1 MVHILVSEE
10 RVLAI
15 LGGSLDQLA
24 TIKEAKNLGLKAL
37 VIDMDED
44 CPGFKIADYKL
55 PVSTRNTE
63 SILHKL
69 QDFQNRHRKLAGF
82 FVQGT
87 DIPQV
92 GAFLSKHFNIQSI
105 NQDLAQMSV
114 HKFQMKNFLKANK
127 FPIPTFMLIEN
138 FSDFQNAP
146 TQLGFPFVLKP
157 VDRSGA
163 RGVLKINNASQVDSE
178 HFQLALNESISK
190 QMIAEQYIPGKQFS
204 TESLIVNGVAHTL
217 IIAERNYEFLEKY
230 APYILENGGWS
241 DNLLSVDEQ
250 SEVKD
255 LIQMVVNKLAIHRGI
270 IKGDLVLSE
279 DGTAIIE
286 FALRASGGDLSES
299 LIPLGTG
306 LNYLSLAI
314 RNTIG
319 DEILQSELVPR
330 ITLSVA
336 NRYFFPSNGIIRFKK
351 NNTLLPDYV
360 KKFEFW
366 VPDNSICR
374 WPKSHADRIGVF
386 VVTGE
391 SRNEVNKRC
400 DSFYCLN
407 EPEYL

>member
-1 MVHILVSEE
+1 MHILVLEE

-24 TIKEAKNLGLKAL
+24 TIKEAKNLGLKTL

-44 CPGFKIADYKL
+44 CPGFEIADYRL
-55 PVSTRNTE
+55 PVSTRNTK
-63 SILHKL
+63 SILHEL
-69 QDFQNRHRKLAGF
+69 QDFENQDRRLAGF

-92 GAFLSKHFNIQSI
+92 GAILSKHFNIQSI

-114 HKFQMKNFLKANK
+114 DKFQMKTFLKANK
-127 FPIPTFMLIEN
+127 FPIPTFMHIKN
-138 FSDFQNAP
+138 FNDFEDAP

-163 RGVLKINNASQVDSE
+163 RGVLKIVNASQVNSDY
-178 HFQLALNESISK
+178 FQLARNESISK
-190 QMIAEQYIPGKQFS
+190 HMIAEQYIPGKQFS
-204 TESLIVNGVAHTL
+204 TESLIVNGKAHTL

-241 DNLLSVDEQ
+241 DNLLSIDEQ
-250 SEVKD
+250 SEINE
-255 LIQMVVNKLAIHRGI
+255 LIQLVVNKLAIDRGI
-270 IKGDLVLSE
+270 IKGDLVLSK
-279 DGTAIIE
+279 DGAVIIE

-306 LNYLSLAI
+306 INYLSLAI

-319 DEILQSELVPR
+319 DEILQSELIPR
-330 ITLSVA
+330 KILCVA
-336 NRYFFPSNGIIRFKK
+336 NRYFFPSDGTVKYKK
-351 NNTLLPDYV
+351 NKTLLPDYV

-366 VPDNSICR
+366 VPDNSLCR
-374 WPKSHADRIGVF
+374 SPKSHAERVGVF
-386 VVTGE
+386 IVTGE
-391 SRNEVNKRC
+391 SRVEVNKRC
-400 DSFYCLN
+400 GLIYSLH

>member
-1 MVHILVSEE
+1 MRILVLEE
-10 RVLAI
+10 RVLVI

-24 TIKEAKNLGLKAL
+24 TIKEAQNLGLKTL
-37 VIDMDED
+37 VIDMNED
-44 CPGFKIADYKL
+44 CPGFEIADYKL
-55 PVSTRNTE
+55 PVSTRNTGL
-63 SILHKL
+63 ILHEL
-69 QDFQNRHRKLAGF
+69 QDFQNKNRRLAGF

-92 GAFLSKHFNIQSI
+92 GAILSKHFNIPSI
-105 NQDLAQMSV
+105 DEDLAQMSV
-114 HKFQMKNFLKANK
+114 DKFKMKTFLRANK
-127 FPIPTFMLIEN
+127 FPIPTFMAIEN
-138 FSDFQNAP
+138 FTDFEVAS

-163 RGVLKINNASQVDSE
+163 RGVLKIVNASQVDSE
-178 HFQLALNESISK
+178 HFQLARDESISK
-190 QMIAEQYIPGKQFS
+190 HLIAEQYIPGKQFS
-204 TESLIVNGVAHTL
+204 TESLIVNGIAHTL

-241 DNLLSVDEQ
+241 DNLLSFDEQ

-255 LIQMVVNKLAIHRGI
+255 LIQMVVSKLAIDRGI

-279 DGTAIIE
+279 DGPVIIE

-319 DEILQSELVPR
+319 DHILQSELVPR
-330 ITLSVA
+330 EILCVA
-336 NRYFFPSNGIIRFKK
+336 NRYFFPSYGTIKFKK
-351 NNTLLPDYV
+351 NKTLLPDYL
-360 KKFEFW
+360 KKLEFW
-366 VPDNSICR
+366 VPDNSLCR
-374 WPKSHADRIGVF
+374 SPKSHADRIGVF
-386 VVTGE
+386 IVTGE

-400 DSFYCLN
+400 DLVYSLN

>member
-1 MVHILVSEE
+1 VVHILVLEE

-24 TIKEAKNLGLKAL
+24 SIKEAKNLGLKTL
-37 VIDMDED
+37 VIDANED
-44 CPGFKIADYKL
+44 CPGFEIADYKL
-55 PVSTRNTE
+55 PVSTRNTS
-63 SILHKL
+63 SILHELK
-69 QDFQNRHRKLAGF
+69 DFQNQNRRLAGF

-92 GAFLSKHFNIQSI
+92 GAILSNHFNIQSI

-114 HKFQMKNFLKANK
+114 DKFQMKKFLKAKN
-127 FPIPTFMLIEN
+127 FPVPNFMQIEN
-138 FSDFQNAP
+138 FSDFEDAS

-163 RGVLKINNASQVDSE
+163 RGVLKIVNASQVNSE

-190 QMIAEQYIPGKQFS
+190 HMIAEQYIPGKQFS
-204 TESLIVNGVAHTL
+204 TESLIVDGLAHTL

-241 DNLLSVDEQ
+241 DNLLSIDEQ

-255 LIQMVVNKLAIHRGI
+255 LIQMLANKLAIDRGI
-270 IKGDLVLSE
+270 IKGDLVLGK
-279 DGTAIIE
+279 DGAVIIE

-319 DEILQSELVPR
+319 DKILQSELVPNK
-330 ITLSVA
+330 ILCVA
-336 NRYFFPSNGIIRFKK
+336 NRYFFPSNGTIKFKK
-351 NNTLLPDYV
+351 NKTSLPDYV

-366 VPDNSICR
+366 VPDNSLCR
-374 WPKSHADRIGVF
+374 APKSHAERIGVF
-386 VVTGE
+386 IVTGE
-391 SRNEVNKRC
+391 SRNEVYERC
-400 DSFYCLN
+400 DSVYSLN
-407 EPEYL
+407 EPDYL